1 MWQIEGAIA
10 LVGRGCCVVS
20 CEGGGC
26 LVFEGSSG
34 VAISFVMRRARA
46 WTRDLTHL
54 LIIDQFSLFSMEETL
69 GSWESKKE
77 NTIQNQCED
86 DWN

>member
-20 CEGGGC
+20 CESGGC
-26 LVFEGSSG
+26 LVFEGSSR

-54 LIIDQFSLFSMEETL
+54 PIIDHFSLSMEEML

-77 NTIQNQCED
+77 NTIQNQREI
-86 DWN
+86 